1 VQQILVAAK
10 VQNAR
15 HQLKKGAKNKKGF
28 EYSNLGV
35 NSFVV

>member
-1 VQQILVAAK
+1 VQQILVVAK
-10 VQNAR
+10 AQNVH